1 MQEAE
6 RADMDKAV
14 RWSIVGLM
22 VVLIVGLSFSLGYV
36 LRMLFEDSGPTTATA
51 RLTTTVGSDEPE
63 FAVLG
68 EIYRALRDNYVDPA
82 AIDGELLRTG
92 AINGLI
98 NAVGD
103 THQVYL
109 TKEARRFGDTDLN
122 GQFEGIGATV
132 DQKGGEIVIARPFD
146 GSPAQKAGIRPG
158 DAILEVDGEST
169 KGWTTHEAVGRIR
182 GERGSEVRLKVRHTD
197 GTIEDLVVIR
207 DQILLPSVRVD
218 VPQDR
223 QGNDVPDIG
232 YIRIE
237 QFTRRTPDELR
248 DALRDVQAKGQRGL
262 ILDLRNNPGG
272 LVTACDAVASQFLP
286 RNRTIFIEQRRNG
299 AEQQHMTQGG
309 GLATEIPMTVLVNH
323 NSASC
328 SEIIAGSLRDNDRA
342 ALIGETTLGKGTVNT
357 FVDLKDDGGAVY
369 VTIGRFLTPKR
380 DIIEGRGIRPTI
392 EAQAADNES
401 TQDYYNNVMHR
412 AVDFLRSGS

>member
-1 MQEAE
+1 ME
-6 RADMDKAV
+6 KAV

-22 VVLIVGLSFSLGYV
+22 VVLIVGLSFSLGFV
-36 LRMLFEDSGPTTATA
+36 LRMAFEDDDGGTTAA
-51 RLTTTVGSDEPE
+51 RVTTTLGEDEPE

-109 TKEARRFGDTDLN
+109 SKEDRQFGDTDLN
-122 GQFEGIGATV
+122 GAFEGIGATV
-132 DQKGGEIVIARPFD
+132 DQKGGEIVIAQPFD
-146 GSPAQKAGIRPG
+146 GSPAKKAGIRPG
-158 DAILEVDGEST
+158 DAIIEVNGEST
-169 KGWTTHEAVGRIR
+169 RGWTTHEAVGRIR
-182 GERGSEVRLKVRHTD
+182 GERGTEVRLKVRHVD
-197 GTIEDLVVIR
+197 GTTEDLVVVR
-207 DQILLPSVRVD
+207 DQILLPSVKVD
-218 VPQDR
+218 VPEDA
-223 QGNDVPDIG
+223 QGNDVPELG
-232 YIRIE
+232 YVRIE
-237 QFTRRTPDELR
+237 QFTRRTPEELEQ
-248 DALRDVQAKGQRGL
+248 ALRDVQAKGQKGL

-272 LVTACDAVASQFLP
+272 LVSACDAVASQFMSS
-286 RNRTIFIEQRRNG
+286 RKTIFIEQRRNG
-299 AEQQHMTQGG
+299 DEQQHLTRGG

-328 SEIIAGSLRDNDRA
+328 SEIIAGSLRDNGRA
-342 ALIGETTLGKGTVNT
+342 TLIGETTLGKGTVNT

-380 DIIEGRGIRPTI
+380 DVIEGRGVKPTI
-392 EAQAADNES
+392 QAQAADNE
-401 TQDYYNNVMHR
+401 DPLGYYNGVMHR
-412 AVDFLRSGS
+412 AVDFLRNGS

>member
-1 MQEAE
+1 ME
-6 RADMDKAV
+6 KAV
-14 RWSIVGLM
+14 RWSIIGLM
-22 VVLIVGLSFSLGYV
+22 VVLIVSLSFSLGFV
-36 LRMLFEDSGPTTATA
+36 LRMAFDDGDGGSTAA
-51 RLTTTVGSDEPE
+51 RLTTAVDDNEPE

-109 TKEARRFGDTDLN
+109 SKEDRQFGDTDLN
-122 GQFEGIGATV
+122 GEFEGIGATV
-132 DQKGGEIVIARPFD
+132 DQKGGEIVIAQPFD
-146 GSPAQKAGIRPG
+146 GSPAKKAGIRPG
-158 DAILEVDGEST
+158 DAILEVNGEST

-182 GERGSEVRLKVRHTD
+182 GERGTEVRLKVRHVN
-197 GTIEDLVVIR
+197 GTTEDLVVVR

-218 VPQDR
+218 VPEDA
-223 QGNDVPDIG
+223 QGNEVPELG

-237 QFTRRTPDELR
+237 QFTRRTPEELEQ
-248 DALRDVQAKGQRGL
+248 ALKDVQAKGQKGL

-272 LVTACDAVASQFLP
+272 LVSTCDAVASQFMP
-286 RNRTIFIEQRRNG
+286 SRKTIFIEQRRNG
-299 AEQQHMTQGG
+299 DEQQHLTRGG
-309 GLATEIPMTVLVNH
+309 GLATEIPMTVLINH

-342 ALIGETTLGKGTVNT
+342 TLIGETSLGKGTVNT
-357 FVDLKDDGGAVY
+357 FIDLKNDGGAVY

-380 DIIEGRGIRPTI
+380 DVIEGRGVKPTI
-392 EAQAADNES
+392 AAQAGDNE
-401 TQDYYNNVMHR
+401 DPLGYFNGVMHR
-412 AVDFLRSGS
+412 AVDYLRNGS

>member
-1 MQEAE
+1 ME
-6 RADMDKAV
+6 KAV

-22 VVLIVGLSFSLGYV
+22 VVLIVGLSFSLGFV
-36 LRMLFEDSGPTTATA
+36 LRMAFEDDDGGTTAA
-51 RLTTTVGSDEPE
+51 RVTTTLGEDEPE

-109 TKEARRFGDTDLN
+109 SKEDRQFGDTDLN
-122 GQFEGIGATV
+122 GAFEGIGATV
-132 DQKGGEIVIARPFD
+132 DQKGGEIVIAQPFD
-146 GSPAQKAGIRPG
+146 GSPAKKAGIRPG
-158 DAILEVDGEST
+158 DAIIEVNGEST
-169 KGWTTHEAVGRIR
+169 RGWTTHEAVGRIR
-182 GERGSEVRLKVRHTD
+182 GERGTEVRLKVRHVD
-197 GTIEDLVVIR
+197 GTTEDLVVVR
-207 DQILLPSVRVD
+207 DQILLPSVKVD
-218 VPQDR
+218 VPEDA
-223 QGNDVPDIG
+223 QGNDAPELG
-232 YIRIE
+232 YVRIE
-237 QFTRRTPDELR
+237 QFTRRTPEELEQ
-248 DALRDVQAKGQRGL
+248 ALRDVQAKGQKGL

-272 LVTACDAVASQFLP
+272 LVSACDAVASQFMSS
-286 RNRTIFIEQRRNG
+286 RKTIFIEQRRNG
-299 AEQQHMTQGG
+299 DEQQHLTRGG

-328 SEIIAGSLRDNDRA
+328 SEIIAGSLRDNGRA
-342 ALIGETTLGKGTVNT
+342 TLIGETTLGKGTVNT

-380 DIIEGRGIRPTI
+380 DVIEGRGVKPTI
-392 EAQAADNES
+392 QAQAADNE
-401 TQDYYNNVMHR
+401 DPLGYYNGVMHR
-412 AVDFLRSGS
+412 AVDFLRNGS